1 MLSSSIR
8 SGLSSGMSDVNMRV
22 DDGGG
27 WEENI
32 AGELVVN

>member
-1 MLSSSIR
+1 ML
-8 SGLSSGMSDVNMRV
+8 DVDMWV

-32 AGELVVN
+32 AGELVIN